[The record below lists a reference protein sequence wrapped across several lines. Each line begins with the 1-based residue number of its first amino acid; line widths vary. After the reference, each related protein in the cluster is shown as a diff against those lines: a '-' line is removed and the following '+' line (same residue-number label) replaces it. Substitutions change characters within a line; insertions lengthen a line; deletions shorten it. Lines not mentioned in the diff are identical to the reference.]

1 MFWTAT
7 TRSGAPHKLDGDVA
21 SFAALLGRLA
31 ARDGG
36 LSDEEAAAAELF
48 DWTAPLH
55 VARSPGRLDV
65 MGGIADYSGSR
76 VLQMPIGEA
85 CLVAAQRQPAS
96 AGVRAASFGSAAGG
110 RTSVVHVALSELA
123 GPAGP
128 VPLAELRARLTSD
141 GRAAWAAYV
150 IGCLGVLY
158 HDGAVSP
165 ADGGLAILVASD
177 VPEAAGVSSSAA
189 VEVASMSALLAA
201 LGKPPLSPDEKLA
214 LLCQK
219 VENEVVGAPC
229 GERRRGTATTS
240 LRATLPSPLS
250 LSLSLSLSR
259 RYHGPARLRARPR
272 GTPPLPPLPPCD
284 RPRHR
289 PHP

>member
-1 MFWTAT
+1 
-7 TRSGAPHKLDGDVA
+7 
-21 SFAALLGRLA
+21 
-31 ARDGG
+31 
-36 LSDEEAAAAELF
+36 
-48 DWTAPLH
+48 
-55 VARSPGRLDV
+55 

-201 LGKPPLSPDEKLA
+201 LGKPPLSPDEKVA

-229 GERRRGTATTS
+229 GIMDQLACALGREGR
-240 LRATLPSPLS
+240 LLS
-250 LSLSLSLSR
+250 LLCRPATVLGTVPIPPHLRVWGIDSAARRHPAGGAGGRLLSSLLSSR
-259 RYHGPARLRARPR
+259 GASRARCATRSAAPTTAPSAPPPSWAAPCCRPPSAR
-272 GTPPLPPLPPCD
+272 GGCSPT
-284 RPRHR
+284 
-289 PHP
+289 

>member
-1 MFWTAT
+1 MSWTAT

-150 IGCLGVLY
+150 IGCLGAPPSQPLCRT
-158 HDGAVSP
+158 ASRLPRPTRLAPSP
-165 ADGGLAILVASD
+165 QACSTTTAPSRRRTEAS
-177 VPEAAGVSSSAA
+177 PSSSHRACPRLPA
-189 VEVASMSALLAA
+189 
-201 LGKPPLSPDEKLA
+201 PPLLRHLE
-214 LLCQK
+214 QH
-219 VENEVVGAPC
+219 
-229 GERRRGTATTS
+229 TA
-240 LRATLPSPLS
+240 
-250 LSLSLSLSR
+250 
-259 RYHGPARLRARPR
+259 
-272 GTPPLPPLPPCD
+272 
-284 RPRHR
+284 
-289 PHP
+289 

>member
-1 MFWTAT
+1 MPAGFLTVDRGQRTSHDTHESQNAHSTSSGGRAKKGRAEERTTQRAERLLEKKNPTSGALCSRSTSSPRFSMSWTAT

-128 VPLAELRARLTSD
+128 VPLAELRTRLNQ
-141 GRAAWAAYV
+141 Y
-150 IGCLGVLY
+150 
-158 HDGAVSP
+158 
-165 ADGGLAILVASD
+165 
-177 VPEAAGVSSSAA
+177 
-189 VEVASMSALLAA
+189 
-201 LGKPPLSPDEKLA
+201 
-214 LLCQK
+214 
-219 VENEVVGAPC
+219 
-229 GERRRGTATTS
+229 
-240 LRATLPSPLS
+240 
-250 LSLSLSLSR
+250 
-259 RYHGPARLRARPR
+259 
-272 GTPPLPPLPPCD
+272 
-284 RPRHR
+284 
-289 PHP
+289 